1 MTKEIKKLALML
13 IEAEIPFQIT
23 KDAEDNEAN
32 QIWYPSKKNNV
43 CDVICHRY
51 SYGHERGLLEMMGL
65 TTKEEDE
72 IYFGVV
78 GYLTAEEV
86 FERIAYHYRNH

>member
-23 KDAEDNEAN
+23 KDAEGNEAN
-32 QIWYPSKKNNV
+32 QIWYPSRGKSV
-43 CDVICHRY
+43 CDAICHRY
-51 SYGHERGLLEMMGL
+51 SYGGDKGLLEIMGL
-65 TTKEEDE
+65 TTYEDD
-72 IYFGVV
+72 VA

-86 FERIAYHYRNH
+86 FKRIAYHYCNH